1 MTKRRFGLLLC
12 VAAAI
17 ALPACD
23 PAGPSVAGPA
33 LDSIRPRAALVGDGE
48 ITVNLWGEEFTESST
63 IRWGDIE
70 LETTHSGTR
79 SLVAIVPASL
89 LGTADSVPVTV
100 ADASTRDTLWFLVV
114 APLAPTEHRLI
125 AGGSNYT
132 CGISDTG
139 QTMCW
144 GTAADHVA
152 PDSSD
157 PSAVRPIADDPGFV
171 HLTAGG
177 SHACG
182 LTPDGTAYCWGDGS
196 SALGREH
203 VHPAHIPMPV
213 DTDLRFAYLEAE
225 RVYTCGVT
233 TDGEAYCWG
242 VENAGQLG
250 DGRGGRPPP
259 SSTTPIR
266 VPLDVAVVS
275 VSLGDFSACAVGT
288 NARVYCWGTARYL
301 GRREPG
307 TGSALPGPV
316 TSDELYLDVAV
327 ADGITCAVT
336 VHRDV
341 DCWTS
346 DLPERYAPGP
356 FTSIRD
362 GGYDFCTTAPD
373 GTGWCWGQ
381 ALASTLGTA
390 DPGWTPSPLLGGLR
404 FRQLAMGTNHYCG
417 IADDGLAYCWGRIGS
432 GTGLTW
438 YVPEPVAVE
447 TAALFTALDAAATGA
462 CGLTTDER
470 ILCWGQVAYVRGQDP
485 VEGTLPIDAAPGLRF
500 RDVSVG
506 NGVCGIRTDGTLSC
520 WPFAGFDRPGDW
532 DQVVRGSYHG
542 CALDS
547 GGAAYCWGSNA
558 DGQLGDGTT
567 EHRSE
572 PVAVAGGFEF
582 NQISVGRYH
591 TCALTVDGEVLCW
604 GWGGGGGLGVG
615 DTNDRSQPTLVA
627 GGGTYRSIASAAY
640 YSCAQTAA
648 GDLDCWG
655 MPILTDTDAEP
666 ESVCDDHE
674 GAINLE
680 CFTAPARIRTHVGL
694 DDLELGSYITCGLDD
709 AGRADCWGWSLNRER
724 MSWVSTAQTLGD
736 GSSYRDIAVGLYH
749 ICGLADDGTAYCWGY
764 NDQGVLLGVSGAPD
778 PSAPTPVPDA
788 GTY

>member
-1 MTKRRFGLLLC
+1 MSAIRNSTLPLAFSILLGG
-12 VAAAI
+12 
-17 ALPACD
+17 CD
-23 PAGPSVAGPA
+23 LGSGPGESGMA
-33 LDSIRPRAALVGDGE
+33 LDSIRPRAALVGASE
-48 ITVNLWGEEFTESST
+48 LTVRVWGDEVTDAST
-63 IRWGDIE
+63 IRWGDVE
-70 LETTHSGTR
+70 LATTSVGAGRLEATIP
-79 SLVAIVPASL
+79 AIYLA
-89 LGTADSVPVTV
+89 TADSIPITGI
-100 ADASTRDTLWFLVV
+100 ASRDTLWFLVV
-114 APLAPTEHRLI
+114 TPRSSAEKRVI
-125 AGGSNYT
+125 AGGSSHT
-132 CGISDTG
+132 CAIGDDAGTR
-139 QTMCW
+139 CW
-144 GTAADHVA
+144 GANANVLA
-152 PDSSD
+152 PE
-157 PSAVRPIADDPGFV
+157 PTGGLSAVRSIADDPGLV
-171 HLTAGG
+171 HISAGG
-177 SHACG
+177 DHACG
-182 LTPDGTAYCWGDGS
+182 LAADGTAYCWGAWS
-196 SALGREH
+196 PALGREYVGH
-203 VHPAHIPMPV
+203 DRHTPTPV
-213 DTDLRFAYLEAE
+213 ETDLRFTDLETA
-225 RVYTCGVT
+225 RAYTCGVT
-233 TDGEAYCWG
+233 GDGEVYCWG
-242 VENAGQLG
+242 REDAGQLG
-250 DGRGGRPPP
+250 DGRGGRPEP
-259 SSTTPIR
+259 SSTVPIR
-266 VPLDVAVVS
+266 VPLDQPVVS
-275 VSLGDFSACAVGT
+275 VSLGDFNACALGRD
-288 NARVYCWGTARYL
+288 ARLYCWGSPTYL
-301 GRREPG
+301 GRADG
-307 TGSALPGPV
+307 AAGSEPGPV
-316 TSDELYLDVAV
+316 TSGELYLDVAV
-327 ADGITCAVT
+327 ADGQTCALT

-373 GTGWCWGQ
+373 GTGWCWGD
-381 ALASTLGTA
+381 APASTLGTE
-390 DPGWTPSPLLGGLR
+390 DPGWTPSPVLGGLE
-404 FRQLAMGTNHYCG
+404 FRQLAMGPNHYCG

-520 WPFAGFDRPGDW
+520 WPSGFDRPGDW

-567 EHRSE
+567 ENRSE
-572 PVAVAGGFEF
+572 PIAVAGGFEF
-582 NQISVGRYH
+582 SQISVGRYH

-648 GDLDCWG
+648 GDIDCWG
-655 MPILTDTDAEP
+655 MPVPTETDAER

-709 AGRADCWGWSLNRER
+709 AGRADCWGSSLNRER

-736 GSSYRDIAVGLYH
+736 GSSYRDIAVGRYH